1 MTIGDSH
8 PPFGSYRLAL
18 MSLPT
23 DQVRRAC
30 PDGFMASPNG
40 EGQSVYES
48 TRLAGGQTTPVS
60 YRLPPLDTFP
70 PPPPPRLPP
79 PASRAPPRPPRGAPP
94 PAPPA
99 PGASSRSAAPQ
110 PAPATN
116 RL

>member
-8 PPFGSYRLAL
+8 PPCGSYRLAL

-48 TRLAGGQTTPVS
+48 TRLAGVQPTPVS
-60 YRLPPLDTFP
+60 YRLARMYTFQLVSFATSSSPTPQPFPGSP
-70 PPPPPRLPP
+70 PPPPPPGGKR
-79 PASRAPPRPPRGAPP
+79 RAAR
-94 PAPPA
+94 
-99 PGASSRSAAPQ
+99 
-110 PAPATN
+110 
-116 RL
+116 

>member
-23 DQVRRAC
+23 DQVTRAC

-48 TRLAGGQTTPVS
+48 TRLAGVQPTPVS
-60 YRLPPLDTFP
+60 YRLARMYTFQLVSFATSSSHTTNAFP
-70 PPPPPRLPP
+70 G
-79 PASRAPPRPPRGAPP
+79 SSTAPSPSDGNARKLARIPTSNG
-94 PAPPA
+94 
-99 PGASSRSAAPQ
+99 
-110 PAPATN
+110 
-116 RL
+116 